1 MSMVGAELDI
11 DPADDDRRLSDDVT
25 KNIFLIGEGDFV
37 VGALQ
42 LVSTTTADGASYLLL
57 LLPSCVL
64 FNFVAPCLLPFMDE
78 QSLSAVLRPAV

>member
-1 MSMVGAELDI
+1 MVGAELDI
-11 DPADDDRRLSDDVT
+11 DPADDDRRLSDDAT

-37 VGALQ
+37 VGALP
-42 LVSTTTADGASYLLL
+42 LVSTTADGASYLLL
-57 LLPSCVL
+57 LLSSCVL